1 MKENGFLRARI
12 NAIRIAFDG
21 LFYVLRTQPNVKVY
35 GVITLAVILAGGLFG
50 ISRIEWIILAIT
62 IGFVWSAEAF
72 NTAVETLVDLVS
84 PEENVNA
91 KIVKDSSAG
100 AVLISAIISILVG
113 LLIFGPRIWALIS
126 KLF

>member
-1 MKENGFLRARI
+1 MKDNGFLRARI

-35 GVITLAVILAGGLFG
+35 GVITLAVILVGGLFG
-50 ISRIEWIILAIT
+50 ISRLEWIILAIT

-100 AVLISAIISILVG
+100 AVLISAIVSILVG
-113 LLIFGPRIWALIS
+113 LLIFGPRIWAIIS

>member
-1 MKENGFLRARI
+1 MKENGFLRSRI

-35 GVITLAVILAGGLFG
+35 TTLTMAVVLAGFLFE
-50 ISRIEWIILAIT
+50 ISRIEWIILVIT

-84 PEENVNA
+84 PNENVDA
-91 KIVKDSSAG
+91 KIVKDTSAG
-100 AVLISAIISILVG
+100 AVLISAIVSIFVG
-113 LLIFGPRIWALIS
+113 LLIFGPRVLALIK

>member
-1 MKENGFLRARI
+1 MKENGFLRSRI

-35 GVITLAVILAGGLFG
+35 LVITVAVVLAGFLFR
-50 ISRIEWIILAIT
+50 ISRIEWIILVIT

-72 NTAVETLVDLVS
+72 NTAVESLVDLVS
-84 PEENVNA
+84 PEKNDDA
-91 KIVKDSSAG
+91 KIIKDSSAG

-113 LLIFGPRIWALIS
+113 LVIFGPYLWAIIIR
-126 KLF
+126 LF